1 MKLDKE
7 SCQQIRL
14 DSPYVLK
21 YTTVMKTST
30 FSLLSDLK
38 LRNKDEELLTHKSV
52 KLLEN
57 IIVYGSISKAAK
69 ALGVTYKTAWGWIDK
84 MNRLSPRPLVQK
96 ISGGKD
102 GGGTVVTSYAKEL
115 ISIYEEVEA
124 LQHKHL
130 HTLESS
136 FSHLQEDDQ
145 DRHFAFSRLEAEVKE
160 IIFKGEKAVFLLAL
174 PCGSEISAQTP
185 ASFAQVNKLD
195 LGKKVSVLIEA
206 DSISVTKSFEK
217 EISSRNKLNVT
228 VDEIRIDEDDVL
240 LALRLCEGHYLTAR
254 ITHRSYS
261 DLKIKKS
268 DELMAVFKAY
278 SVTLFMK

>member
-1 MKLDKE
+1 
-7 SCQQIRL
+7 
-14 DSPYVLK
+14 
-21 YTTVMKTST
+21 MKTST
-30 FSLLSDLK
+30 FSLLSDLR
-38 LRNKDEELLTHKSV
+38 LYNNNEELLTHKKV

-84 MNRLSPRPLVQK
+84 MNSLSPRPLVQK

-115 ISIYEEVEA
+115 ISMYEEVEA

-136 FSHLQEDDQ
+136 FSHLQENDQ

-160 IIFKGEKAVFLLAL
+160 IVLTKDKAVFLLSL

-195 LGKKVSVLIEA
+195 VGTKVNALIEA
-206 DSISVTKSFEK
+206 DTISVTKSFEK
-217 EISSRNKLNVT
+217 EISSRNKLNVK
-228 VDEIRIDEDDVL
+228 VDEIRIDGDDVL
-240 LALRLCEGHYLTAR
+240 LTLHLCESQYLTAR

-261 DLKIKKS
+261 DLKIKKG

-278 SVTLFMK
+278 SVTLFLK